1 MGLMRPVQALFFDLD
16 DTLVDFSSARKRA
29 LNDIATDL
37 AQRASHENPRGAID
51 ARAAIVRERVERG
64 ASVTQTSNM
73 GADRIRVWQEVLNAI
88 GTPDLANPAEL
99 VDKHDA
105 LTCEH
110 LRLYPDSDAAV
121 RWAQDR
127 FELVGIITNGAS
139 EAQWRE
145 IRAVGLD
152 TRVQRVIVAG
162 DVGAYKPDV
171 RIFEAALANVKIAPI
186 ECAFV
191 GNSPDHD
198 VAGACA
204 AGWQTIW
211 LNRDSSSYPPT
222 APDPSVVIRS
232 LAKIPLLFQGL
243 R

>member
-1 MGLMRPVQALFFDLD
+1 MRPVRALFFDLD

-37 AQRASHENPRGAID
+37 AQRASRENPKGAID
-51 ARAAIVRERVERG
+51 TRAAIVRERVERG
-64 ASVTQTSNM
+64 TSVTQSADTH
-73 GADRIRVWQEVLNAI
+73 ADRIHVWHEVLNAL
-88 GTPDLANPAEL
+88 GAPYLATPAEL

-105 LTCEH
+105 LTRQH
-110 LRLYPDSDAAV
+110 LRLYPDSNAAV
-121 RWAQDR
+121 RWAR
-127 FELVGIITNGAS
+127 NRYELTGIITNGSS
-139 EAQWRE
+139 EAQWGE
-145 IRAVGLD
+145 VRAVGLD

-162 DVGAYKPDV
+162 DVCAYKPDP
-171 RIFEAALANVKIAPI
+171 RIFEAALVNVKIAPI

-232 LAKIPLLFQGL
+232 LAELPLLFQGL